1 MDRDKIISA
10 LLQIRDLT
18 GGCLADLD
26 DSTKSK
32 RPAKKLPASS
42 HTSKPIDIDF
52 GIPLRPFVKQYAKG
66 LSGPKKFVLLLSRL
80 AKGDVKKEVGIEEI
94 KKHWNKM
101 KAKSLLGLDFNTF
114 YPTRAGE
121 NDWVE
126 AKEKGIY
133 NLRPSWK
140 EIFRNAN
147 A

>member
-1 MDRDKIISA
+1 MKKSPA
-10 LLQIRDLT
+10 LPHN
-18 GGCLADLD
+18 
-26 DSTKSK
+26 SK
-32 RPAKKLPASS
+32 V
-42 HTSKPIDIDF
+42 IDIDF
-52 GIPLRPFVKQYAKG
+52 GKPLRPFVKQYAKG

-80 AKGDVKKEVGIEEI
+80 AGGDVKKEVGIEEV

-126 AKEKGIY
+126 TKKKGIY

-140 EIFRNAN
+140 DIFKS
-147 A
+147 

>member
-1 MDRDKIISA
+1 MHRDKITSA
-10 LLQIRDLT
+10 LQQIRDLT
-18 GGCLADLD
+18 DECLANLD

-52 GIPLRPFVKQYAKG
+52 GKPLRPFVKQYAKG
-66 LSGPKKFVLLLSRL
+66 LSGPRKFVLLLSRL
-80 AKGDVKKEVGIEEI
+80 AKGDVKKEVRIEEI

-101 KAKSLLGLDFNTF
+101 KAKSLLGLDFNSF

-126 AKEKGIY
+126 AKKKGIY
-133 NLRPSWK
+133 SLRPSWRD
-140 EIFRNAN
+140 IFKD
-147 A
+147 